1 MPPISEEPLL
11 RDSNGSKPK
20 RKSKSKGMARVV
32 SQSGYETDSLSEL
45 DSLTEDLDQIG
56 RLSIP
61 KWPTWSKEKLP
72 SLAYFYGF
80 SGLPGLPHL
89 SNLPNLG
96 SLPQL
101 PNLSDLPNLP
111 AFPNMPNMRS
121 MPNLPQFLSLS
132 SHLANLS
139 STPTLPHFDLTE
151 VSNYI
156 SQYVKSIRGQD
167 GVNNPE
173 AEVRLINSV
182 KTALATRIQMHTFLS
197 DLKEGLTLQ
206 AAIDR
211 LQPLTELVH
220 EAITLP
226 VDDDEEPEV
235 SEEERNVDYE
245 TEPGGVWGIVN
256 REQPIVNDI
265 VIPEDEALAEFRG
278 ISTRKRRKHKRRDS
292 RRSLMNPSDD
302 YDSSMYNTGSDLNN
316 IEELTHEEARVL
328 THLDSL
334 DDFFKEDL
342 LRRKIQKIQLHENL
356 SQNLKNKL
364 VTKLMMGNYYKYINE
379 KLMKEKGIELKS
391 CDRLTIKKEQTPDD
405 ANLPASD
412 TAMALDV
419 ATPVDES
426 KTENASDGN
435 SDLDEEDDYDEED
448 EVVLNENDTTPSYH
462 NIEKRILGCSH
473 YQTNCKLE
481 CPQCLKWYTC
491 RFCHDAEVSDHKL
504 VRNEVKHILCMRC
517 NAPQFPEANYC
528 VNCEEELANYF
539 CRECVLYDNDPDKD
553 IYHCDKCGICR
564 LGLGLS
570 KDYFHCDTCNICLT
584 IDLKDNHT
592 CVTNTTHCNCPICNE
607 YLFTSV
613 NKVVFMK
620 CGHLIHQSC
629 YDEMIKHSYKCP
641 ICKKTVVNSE
651 TQFRILDQEIRQ
663 LPLPPPYNMW
673 RCIVNCNDCKGKSN
687 CAYHVL
693 GLKCKYCHSYNTNQ
707 VKLIKPEEEDEKTD
721 QSAVENEESFRE
733 RVASMKLMKTNLS
746 SNFVIDERSNETPTE
761 YDGDVNENSDEDGMA
776 NFVNFKSLTKS
787 ILGNNTVDRKS
798 ITAAFQSFINSSIM
812 DKMEDDA

>member
-1 MPPISEEPLL
+1 M
-11 RDSNGSKPK
+11 D
-20 RKSKSKGMARVV
+20 RVV
-32 SQSGYETDSLSEL
+32 SQSGYETDSLSEM

-56 RLSIP
+56 RLAIP
-61 KWPTWSKEKLP
+61 KWSTWSKEKLP
-72 SLAYFYGF
+72 KLPNFYGF
-80 SGLPGLPHL
+80 SGLSGLPHL
-89 SNLPNLG
+89 SNLSNLG

-111 AFPNMPNMRS
+111 
-121 MPNLPQFLSLS
+121 QFLSLS
-132 SHLANLS
+132 SHLASLP
-139 STPTLPHFDLTE
+139 STPTLPHFDLAE
-151 VSNYI
+151 VSGYI
-156 SQYVKSIRGQD
+156 SQYVQSIRGQD
-167 GVNNPE
+167 NVENPE
-173 AEVRLINSV
+173 AKVRLINSV
-182 KTALATRIQMHTFLS
+182 KTALATRIQMHTFLL

-226 VDDDEEPEV
+226 VDDEEELED
-235 SEEERNVDYE
+235 SDEERNVDYE

-265 VIPEDEALAEFRG
+265 VIPEDEALSEFRG
-278 ISTRKRRKHKRRDS
+278 SSARKRRKHKRKDHK
-292 RRSLMNPSDD
+292 RSLMNPSDE
-302 YDSSMYNTGSDLNN
+302 YDSSMYNTGSDLDN
-316 IEELTHEEARVL
+316 IEELTQEEARVL

-342 LRRKIQKIQLHENL
+342 LRKKIQKIQLHENL

-379 KLMKEKGIELKS
+379 KLMKEKGIELQS
-391 CDRLTIKKEQTPDD
+391 SDRLTIKREHTCDD
-405 ANLPASD
+405 ANVKASHPAIDAD
-412 TAMALDV
+412 TIQ
-419 ATPVDES
+419 PVVDF
-426 KTENASDGN
+426 TEGQDAIEEDIPEA
-435 SDLDEEDDYDEED
+435 DEEDDYDEEE
-448 EVVLNENDTTPSYH
+448 EVVLTETDTTPSYY
-462 NIEKRILGCSH
+462 NFEKKILGCSH

-481 CPQCLKWYTC
+481 CPECLKWYTC
-491 RFCHDAEVSDHKL
+491 RFCHDAEVTDHKL
-504 VRNEVKHILCMRC
+504 KRNEVKHILCMRC
-517 NAPQFPEANYC
+517 NAPQFPETNYC

-570 KDYFHCDTCNICLT
+570 MDYFHCDTCNICLT

-641 ICKKTVVNSE
+641 ICKKTVVNTE

-707 VKLIKPEEEDEKTD
+707 VKLIKPEEEDEKNDNT
-721 QSAVENEESFRE
+721 SAVENEETFKE
-733 RVASMKLMKTNLS
+733 RVASMRLMKTNLS

-761 YDGDVNENSDEDGMA
+761 YDGDINDNSDEDGMA

-812 DKMEDDA
+812 DKMEDDD